1 MLTRIDRIFGRLG
14 PWIVLGWL
22 AATAA
27 VVAPLIVT
35 EQLNALT
42 WQIITTVLVAAALL
56 WLALAI
62 FRKAPRLEF
71 HSGATAIEARYLG
84 KVYGRPGPIKRA
96 WRVGRDAAVSAA
108 RRSRRDSGERVLTF
122 GLLLAGALFLTVN
135 LDTLVWRL
143 LFAYLAAAF
152 GARVVIEL
160 RNAIWPARAAND
172 RAEPPARSRFDST
185 VLALAPWLML
195 AALFVAYTLLPGLD
209 GARQALPPVAVVV
222 LAVLTLIVQLGR
234 RTARHAAEASR
245 ETTASA
251 EAASG
256 VLSAEASAAGACAQ
270 ARAADD
276 RPEAGRLRTA
286 WRQACLA
293 VLGFDLPRAEIEA
306 LATTSFAA
314 KQGRIGILGPNGA
327 GKTTLLRL
335 LAGVLD
341 PTAGA
346 IHYSGMPKWRVGG
359 YVSRWVGYL
368 PQEFG
373 LPNPLTASEY
383 LDYFALLYEVG

>member
-1 MLTRIDRIFGRLG
+1 LWPLALSTGEEFEIWPPFATVVIGGLATSTLLTLLVIPVGFVMLTRIDRIFGRLG

-71 HSGATAIEARYLG
+71 DSGATAIEARYLG

-108 RRSRRDSGERVLTF
+108 RRSRRDAGERVLTF
-122 GLLLAGALFLTVN
+122 GLLLAGALFLPVN
-135 LDTLVWRL
+135 LDPLVWRL

-222 LAVLTLIVQLGR
+222 LAVLPLSVQLGR

-251 EAASG
+251 EA
-256 VLSAEASAAGACAQ
+256 
-270 ARAADD
+270 
-276 RPEAGRLRTA
+276 
-286 WRQACLA
+286 
-293 VLGFDLPRAEIEA
+293 
-306 LATTSFAA
+306 TS
-314 KQGRIGILGPNGA
+314 
-327 GKTTLLRL
+327 
-335 LAGVLD
+335 
-341 PTAGA
+341 
-346 IHYSGMPKWRVGG
+346 
-359 YVSRWVGYL
+359 
-368 PQEFG
+368 
-373 LPNPLTASEY
+373 
-383 LDYFALLYEVG
+383 